1 MRSATPYLPAKF
13 WPATPVIILVL
24 SFAFPPE
31 VSISLGSLR
40 LSPYRITLIIMLLP
54 ALNVLFQNRK
64 APVGLVDCLMA
75 GHGIWAALSLML
87 TMGVTEGVES
97 GGIYFIE
104 TFGAYL
110 LARAYV
116 QTYEDFIAVVRLVF
130 TMVAALLAFAVIES
144 FSGEHILR
152 MPFKA
157 IFGGGGPHVIEP
169 RLGLTRAFTS
179 FEHPILFGVFSA
191 SAFAS
196 TYFILCDAKLNVSS
210 IRRMAAVVMATFF
223 SLSGGPFTALALQ
236 MGLIGWDRITTG
248 IANRW
253 SILLGIVG
261 MAWFVLTMLSN
272 RSPILV
278 FISYLTFSANS
289 AYNRVHIWN
298 YGTAEVGRHP
308 MIGIGLNDWIR
319 APWMSSS
326 MDNFWLLTTVR
337 YGLPALIFLATAVW
351 FVGWKQAQ
359 GSKSDWKLKNARKA
373 WIITTLSFVLAGLT
387 VHFWNALM
395 VHFFFLVGCGMALT
409 YARQNQP
416 TTQTPTTSFIQPREQ
431 LSWT

>member
-1 MRSATPYLPAKF
+1 MNPSAAYQPAKT
-13 WPATPVIILVL
+13 WPAMPLVFLIL

-40 LSPYRITLIIMLLP
+40 LSPYRITLIIMLVP
-54 ALNVLFQNRK
+54 ALNMLLQNRK
-64 APVGLVDCLMA
+64 TPMGVVDGLMA

-87 TMGVTEGVES
+87 TMGVAEGIES
-97 GGIYFIE
+97 GGIYFVE

-116 QTYEDFIAVVRLVF
+116 QTYEDFVAVIRLVF
-130 TMVAALLAFAVIES
+130 TMAATLLAFAVIES

-157 IFGGGGPHVIEP
+157 VFGGAGPHVIEP

-196 TYFILCDAKLNVSS
+196 TYFILCDAKLNTST
-210 IRRMAAVVMATFF
+210 IKRMAAVVMATFF

-236 MGLIGWDRITTG
+236 MGLIGWDRVTTG

-253 SILLGIVG
+253 SILLGIMG
-261 MAWFVLTMLSN
+261 IAWFVLSMLSN

-278 FISYLTFSANS
+278 FISYLTFSASS

-351 FVGWKQAQ
+351 LVGWKQAK
-359 GSKSDWKLKNARKA
+359 GSKNDVQLKNARKA

-395 VHFFFLVGCGMALT
+395 VHFFFLIGCGMALT
-409 YARQNQP
+409 CARRQKPAPRQLQP
-416 TTQTPTTSFIQPREQ
+416 TFFQPREQ

>member
-1 MRSATPYLPAKF
+1 MRTAATYQNAKV
-13 WPATPVIILVL
+13 WPALPVTILVM
-24 SFAFPPE
+24 SFALPPE

-40 LSPYRITLIIMLLP
+40 LSPYRITLIVMLVP
-54 ALNVLFQNRK
+54 AINLLTQNRK
-64 APVGLVDCLMA
+64 APAGLIDGLMA
-75 GHGIWAALSLML
+75 GHGLWAALSLML
-87 TMGVTEGVES
+87 TMGVADGIES

-116 QTYEDFIAVVRLVF
+116 RTYEDFVAVTRLIF
-130 TMVAALLAFAVIES
+130 TVAASLLAFAIIES
-144 FSGEHILR
+144 FSGAHILR
-152 MPFKA
+152 EPFKA
-157 IFGGGGPHVIEP
+157 VFGGPGPHVIEP

-191 SAFAS
+191 SAFAG
-196 TYFILCDAKLNVSS
+196 TYFILVNGEINSKTAKKL
-210 IRRMAAVVMATFF
+210 AVVAMATFF

-236 MGLIGWDRITTG
+236 MGLIGWDRATAG
-248 IANRW
+248 VANRW
-253 SILLGIVG
+253 SIFLAL
-261 MAWFVLTMLSN
+261 MAGAWLVLTLLSN
-272 RSPILV
+272 RSPVLV

-298 YGTAEVGRHP
+298 YGTAEVARHP

-337 YGLPALIFLATAVW
+337 YGLPALIFLAAAVW
-351 FVGWKQAQ
+351 LVGWKQAQ
-359 GSKSDWKLKNARKA
+359 DTQLDLPLKNARKA
-373 WIITTLSFVLAGLT
+373 WIITILSFVLAGLT

-395 VHFFFLVGCGMALT
+395 VHFFFLIGCGMAIT
-409 YARQNQP
+409 TARQSQP
-416 TTQTPTTSFIQPREQ
+416 AMQQKQSILPQPREQ

>member
-1 MRSATPYLPAKF
+1 MTSVATYQAAKT
-13 WPATPVIILVL
+13 WPAMPVVALVV

-31 VSISLGSLR
+31 VSLSLGSLR

-54 ALNVLFQNRK
+54 ALNLLLQNRK
-64 APVGLVDCLMA
+64 APAGLIDGLMA
-75 GHGIWAALSLML
+75 GHGIWAALSLIL
-87 TMGVTEGVES
+87 TMGVADGIES

-116 QTYEDFIAVVRLVF
+116 RTYEDFVAVVRLIF
-130 TMVAALLAFAVIES
+130 TMAATLLAFAIVES
-144 FSGEHILR
+144 FSGQHILR
-152 MPFKA
+152 APFKA
-157 IFGGGGPHVIEP
+157 IFGGAGPHVIEP

-196 TYFILCDAKLNVSS
+196 TYFILCNAKLNAHSVK
-210 IRRMAAVVMATFF
+210 RLAAVAMATFF

-236 MGLIGWDRITTG
+236 IGLIGWDRMTTG

-253 SILLGIVG
+253 SILLGFVG
-261 MAWFVLTMLSN
+261 AAWLVLTLLSN

-337 YGLPALIFLATAVW
+337 YGLPALILLAVAVW
-351 FVGWKQAQ
+351 LVGWKQVKE
-359 GSKSDWKLKNARKA
+359 SKSDLKLKNARKA
-373 WIITTLSFVLAGLT
+373 WMITILSFVLAGLT

-409 YARQNQP
+409 FAHQNQP
-416 TTQTPTTSFIQPREQ
+416 FNCQTQHISIQPREQ

>member
-1 MRSATPYLPAKF
+1 MRAGAPYQNANA
-13 WPATPVIILVL
+13 WPALPVTMLVV
-24 SFAFPPE
+24 SFALPPE
-31 VSISLGSLR
+31 VSVSLGSLR
-40 LSPYRITLIIMLLP
+40 LSPYRITLIVMLVP
-54 ALNVLFQNRK
+54 AINLLLQNRK
-64 APVGLVDCLMA
+64 APAGLIDGLMA
-75 GHGIWAALSLML
+75 GHGLWAALSLML
-87 TMGVTEGVES
+87 TMGVADGIES

-116 QTYEDFIAVVRLVF
+116 RTYEDFVAVTRLVF
-130 TMVAALLAFAVIES
+130 TVAASLLAFAIMES
-144 FSGEHILR
+144 FSGAHILR
-152 MPFKA
+152 EPFKA
-157 IFGGGGPHVIEP
+157 VFGGPGPHVIEP

-191 SAFAS
+191 SAFAG
-196 TYFILCDAKLNVSS
+196 TYFILVNGQINGKTVKKL
-210 IRRMAAVVMATFF
+210 AVVAMATFF

-236 MGLIGWDRITTG
+236 MGLIGWDRATAG
-248 IANRW
+248 VANRW
-253 SILLGIVG
+253 SILLAL
-261 MAWFVLTMLSN
+261 MAGAWLVLTLLSN
-272 RSPILV
+272 RSPVLV

-298 YGTAEVGRHP
+298 YGTAEVARHP

-351 FVGWKQAQ
+351 LVGWKQAR
-359 GSKSDWKLKNARKA
+359 DTRLDLPLKNARKA
-373 WIITTLSFVLAGLT
+373 WIVTILSFVLAGLT

-395 VHFFFLVGCGMALT
+395 VHFFFLIGCGMALT
-409 YARQNQP
+409 TVRQSQP
-416 TTQTPTTSFIQPREQ
+416 AIQQPQSNLPQPREQ

>member
-1 MRSATPYLPAKF
+1 MSPAATYQPAKL
-13 WPATPVIILVL
+13 WPATPVVILVI

-40 LSPYRITLIIMLLP
+40 LSPYRITLIAMLVP
-54 ALNVLFQNRK
+54 ALNMLLQNRK
-64 APVGLVDCLMA
+64 APAGIVDILMA
-75 GHGIWAALSLML
+75 SHGIWAALSLML
-87 TMGVTEGVES
+87 TMGVAEGIES

-116 QTYEDFIAVVRLVF
+116 QTYDDFVAVVRLVF
-130 TMVAALLAFAVIES
+130 TMAATLLAFAVIES

-157 IFGGGGPHVIEP
+157 IFGGAGPHVIEP

-196 TYFILCDAKLNVSS
+196 TYFILCDAKINIST
-210 IRRMAAVVMATFF
+210 IKRMGAVVTATFF

-248 IANRW
+248 VANRW
-253 SILLGIVG
+253 SILLGIMG

-272 RSPILV
+272 RSPVLV

-337 YGLPALIFLATAVW
+337 YGLPALIFLAAAVW
-351 FVGWKQAQ
+351 LVGWKQAQ
-359 GSKSDWKLKNARKA
+359 GSKSDLKLKNARKA

-395 VHFFFLVGCGMALT
+395 VHFFFLIGCGLALT
-409 YARQNQP
+409 VARQNLPAVQ
-416 TTQTPTTSFIQPREQ
+416 TQQTSFLQPRER

>member
-1 MRSATPYLPAKF
+1 MNLATAYQPAKT
-13 WPATPVIILVL
+13 WPALPVMLLVI

-31 VSISLGSLR
+31 VSLSLGSLR
-40 LSPYRITLIIMLLP
+40 LSPYRITLIFMLLP
-54 ALNVLFQNRK
+54 ALNQLLQNRK
-64 APVGLVDCLMA
+64 APAGLVDGLMA

-87 TMGVTEGVES
+87 TMGVADGIES

-116 QTYEDFIAVVRLVF
+116 QTYEDFVAVVRLVF
-130 TMVAALLAFAVIES
+130 TMAAALMAFAMIES

-157 IFGGGGPHVIEP
+157 IFGGAGPHVIEP

-196 TYFILCDAKLNVSS
+196 TYFILCNGKLEMKS
-210 IRRMAAVVMATFF
+210 IKNMAAVVMATFF

-236 MGLIGWDRITTG
+236 MGLIGWDRVTTG

-253 SILLGIVG
+253 SILLGIMG
-261 MAWFVLTMLSN
+261 LAWFVLTMLSN
-272 RSPILV
+272 RSPVLV

-298 YGTAEVGRHP
+298 YGTAEVGRNP

-337 YGLPALIFLATAVW
+337 YGLPAFIFLAVGVW
-351 FVGWKQAQ
+351 LVGWKQAQ
-359 GSKSDWKLKNARKA
+359 GNKSDLQLKNARKA
-373 WIITTLSFVLAGLT
+373 WIITILSFVLAGLT

-409 YARQNQP
+409 FARKNQP
-416 TTQTPTTSFIQPREQ
+416 GAHQPQNIFIQPREQ

>member
-1 MRSATPYLPAKF
+1 MKGTATYQAAGG
-13 WPATPVIILVL
+13 WPALPVIILVL

-40 LSPYRITLIIMLLP
+40 LSPYRITLIVMLVP
-54 ALNVLFQNRK
+54 ALNLLLQNRRTP
-64 APVGLVDCLMA
+64 AGLIDSLMA
-75 GHGIWAALSLML
+75 AHGLWAALSLIL
-87 TMGVTEGVES
+87 AMGVAEGVES

-116 QTYEDFIAVVRLVF
+116 RTYEDFVAVARLVF
-130 TMVAALLAFAVIES
+130 TVSVSLLAFAAVES
-144 FSGEHILR
+144 FSGMHILR
-152 MPFKA
+152 EPFKA
-157 IFGGGGPHVIEP
+157 VFGGAGPHVIEP

-191 SAFAS
+191 SAFACA
-196 TYFILCDAKLNVSS
+196 YFILGEALLNNKS
-210 IRRMAAVVMATFF
+210 IKRLAAVALATFF

-236 MGLIGWDRITTG
+236 MGLIGWDRLTKGIT
-248 IANRW
+248 NRW
-253 SILLGIVG
+253 SILMGIIAA
-261 MAWFVLTMLSN
+261 AWLVLTLLSN

-308 MIGIGLNDWIR
+308 MFGIGLNDWIR

-337 YGLPALIFLATAVW
+337 YGLPAFIFLALAVW
-351 FVGWKQAQ
+351 LVGWKQAN
-359 GSKSDWKLKNARKA
+359 GAHFDLPLKNARKA
-373 WIITTLSFVLAGLT
+373 WIITILSFVLAGLT

-395 VHFFFLVGCGMALT
+395 VHFFFLVGCGMALAK
-409 YARQNQP
+409 ARQHQP
-416 TTQTPTTSFIQPREQ
+416 VSQPQQTFSIQPRER

>member
-1 MRSATPYLPAKF
+1 MRRAQGYQTVPV
-13 WPATPVIILVL
+13 WPALPVTVLVL
-24 SFAFPPE
+24 TFAFPPE

-40 LSPYRITLIIMLLP
+40 LSPYRITLIVMLLP
-54 ALNVLFQNRK
+54 ALNLLLQNRRNP
-64 APVGLVDCLMA
+64 ASVVDGLVA
-75 GHGIWAALSLML
+75 GHGIWAALSLIL
-87 TMGVTEGVES
+87 TMGVAEGIES

-116 QTYEDFIAVVRLVF
+116 RTYEDFVAVVRLAF
-130 TMVAALLAFAVIES
+130 TMIAALLIFAILES
-144 FSGEHILR
+144 FSGAHILR
-152 MPFKA
+152 EPFKA
-157 IFGGGGPHVIEP
+157 VFGGAGPHVIEP

-191 SAFAS
+191 SVFAG
-196 TYFILCDAKLNVSS
+196 TYFILCNAQMDARAIKRLATVGL
-210 IRRMAAVVMATFF
+210 ATFF

-236 MGLIGWDRITTG
+236 LGLIGWDRLTRG
-248 IANRW
+248 VANRW
-253 SILLGIVG
+253 SILMGI
-261 MAWFVLTMLSN
+261 MAAAWLVLTLLSN

-278 FISYLTFSANS
+278 FISYLTFSASS

-298 YGTAEVGRHP
+298 YGTAEVARHP

-337 YGLPALIFLATAVW
+337 YGLPALMFVALAVW
-351 FVGWKQAQ
+351 IVGCKQAG
-359 GSKSDWKLKNARKA
+359 GSNTDLQLKNARKA
-373 WIITTLSFVLAGLT
+373 WVITILSFVLAGLT

-395 VHFFFLVGCGMALT
+395 VHFFFLVGSGMALT
-409 YARQNQP
+409 TARQNQP
-416 TTQTPTTSFIQPREQ
+416 NIQHHSLVSIQPRER